1 MPRARWTGPSP
12 SRDAE
17 ASAAS
22 RSPAPITGCVA
33 VGTAGKP
40 PKRASSASAGLTRLL
55 TRLITRE
62 RSARRQQSVDP
73 RRAAHRRPHRSGPSR
88 NLVWTPRCD
97 RKCRTG
103 GPLAAGSANLV
114 CYLLTLCTLG
124 SNIPA
129 FQTSKPCRGSM
140 NLDHN
145 NAAPNTPLPR
155 RLKRHLWR
163 GLLVLLVLVAA
174 AAVLGA
180 CYQFFENNADARRFP
195 QKGKS
200 VSLGPAFGN
209 LTLNLDCDGE
219 GSPTVILDSG
229 LGVPAVGW
237 NHVQAETAKFTR
249 VCSYDRAGYG
259 WSGVTTAPRTSAQI
273 VKELHTL

>member
-1 MPRARWTGPSP
+1 MDDNNT
-12 SRDAE
+12 
-17 ASAAS
+17 AS
-22 RSPAPITGCVA
+22 
-33 VGTAGKP
+33 
-40 PKRASSASAGLTRLL
+40 
-55 TRLITRE
+55 
-62 RSARRQQSVDP
+62 
-73 RRAAHRRPHRSGPSR
+73 
-88 NLVWTPRCD
+88 
-97 RKCRTG
+97 
-103 GPLAAGSANLV
+103 
-114 CYLLTLCTLG
+114 
-124 SNIPA
+124 
-129 FQTSKPCRGSM
+129 
-140 NLDHN
+140 
-145 NAAPNTPLPR
+145 NTPPPG
-155 RLKRHLWR
+155 RLKRYFWR
-163 GLLVLLVLVAA
+163 GLLVLFALVAA

-209 LTLNLDCDGE
+209 LTLNLDCEGE

-273 VKELHTL
+273 VKELHALLEAAHEKGPFILVGHSFGGFNVRVYN